1 MNLRRGLTLFRTMTS
16 SRSELVGAAYHE
28 AGHVLVALH
37 FGLDVGLIV
46 VRENGDG
53 GTKISST
60 EHLPLLER
68 VAVCMGGGAAQQHF
82 QAPAT
87 EHAMMADYAMI
98 YDLTPEMT
106 DEEREEAIEKAFIRA
121 RGIIAQNADEVAR
134 LAKILISHQSI
145 NINEVQP
152 PIRPKR
158 RS

>member
-1 MNLRRGLTLFRTMTS
+1 MNLRRGLTLFRTMTNS
-16 SRSELVGAAYHE
+16 GSELVGAAYHE

-46 VRENGDG
+46 VRENGDS
-53 GTKISST
+53 GTNLSST
-60 EHLPLLER
+60 EHLPLLDR

-87 EHAMMADYAMI
+87 KQAMMADYAI
-98 YDLTPEMT
+98 IHDLTPEMT

-121 RGIIAQNADEVAR
+121 RSIIAQNADEVAR
-134 LAKILISHQSI
+134 LAKILITQRSI
-145 NINEVQP
+145 NMDEVQP